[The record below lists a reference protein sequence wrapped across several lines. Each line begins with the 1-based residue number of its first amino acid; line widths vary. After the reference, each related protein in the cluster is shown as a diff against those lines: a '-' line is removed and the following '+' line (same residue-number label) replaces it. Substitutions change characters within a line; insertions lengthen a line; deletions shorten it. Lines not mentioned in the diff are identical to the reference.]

1 MLPAYSWRWLMRKNK
16 LPEFT
21 LLLEQFLTEYMPLSS
36 GLSPNTVRSY
46 KHSFRLLFQYVYQ
59 TQKKKAGE
67 ILFRDL
73 DFETVDGFLKWIETE
88 RGCSVST
95 RNLRLSAL
103 ASFAAYAQNRNFEAA
118 TVFANAIR
126 RIPVKKQSVQPRITF
141 SLDEVSILLRLPDP
155 GKRLGL
161 RDQVLLNLMYASG
174 ARAQEICD
182 LKVRDFYVEKNLYK
196 LTVTGKGN
204 KTRRIVVARPSGV
217 LLNRYLEDT
226 GRVGQ
231 LEAYIF
237 SSQTHPQ
244 MTISCIEEIYK
255 KYITIARAEHPG
267 MFLEKSYPPHTMR
280 HTTATH
286 MLEAGVPIVAI
297 KNFLGHSSISTT
309 ERYAELSQGTVN
321 RHIRDWN
328 EKWFSHQ
335 KEAHANQKKDD
346 PLPDFLK

>member
-1 MLPAYSWRWLMRKNK
+1 MRKNK

-21 LLLEQFLTEYMPLSS
+21 LLLEQFFTEYMPLSS

-46 KHSFRLLFQYVYQ
+46 KHSFRLLFRYVYQ
-59 TQKKKAGE
+59 MKKKEACA

-118 TVFANAIR
+118 TVFANAVR
-126 RIPVKKQSVQPRITF
+126 RVPVKKQSVQPRITF

-155 GKRLGL
+155 EKRLGL

-174 ARAQEICD
+174 ARAQEICN

-204 KTRRIVVARPSGV
+204 KTRRIVIARPSGV
-217 LLNRYLEDT
+217 LLKRYLEET
-226 GRVGQ
+226 GRTGQ

-255 KYITIARAEHPG
+255 KYIAIARAEHPG
-267 MFLEKSYPPHTMR
+267 MFLEKSYTPHTMR

-335 KEAHANQKKDD
+335 KETTANQKKEN

>member
-1 MLPAYSWRWLMRKNK
+1 MRKNK

-21 LLLEQFLTEYMPLSS
+21 LLLEQFFTEYMPLSS

-59 TQKKKAGE
+59 TEKKEAGE

-73 DFETVDGFLKWIETE
+73 NFETVDGFLKWIETE
-88 RGCSVST
+88 RGCSIST

-118 TVFANAIR
+118 TVFANAVK

-141 SLDEVSILLRLPDP
+141 SLDEVSVLLRLPDP
-155 GKRLGL
+155 EKRLGL

-174 ARAQEICD
+174 ARAQEVCD
-182 LKVRDFYVEKNLYK
+182 LKVRDFFMEKNLYK
-196 LTVTGKGN
+196 LTITGKGN
-204 KTRRIVVARPSGV
+204 KTRRIVIARPSGV
-217 LLNRYLEDT
+217 LLKRYLEET
-226 GRVGQ
+226 GRAGQ
-231 LEAYIF
+231 LETYIF

-255 KYITIARAEHPG
+255 KYVTLARAEHPG
-267 MFLEKSYPPHTMR
+267 MFLEKSYTPHTMR

-321 RHIRDWN
+321 RHIRNWN

-335 KEAHANQKKDD
+335 KETPANPKKEN

>member
-1 MLPAYSWRWLMRKNK
+1 MRKNK
-16 LPEFT
+16 NPELI
-21 LLLEQFLTEYMPLSS
+21 LLLEQFLMEYMPLSS

-46 KHSFRLLFQYVYQ
+46 KHCFRLLFQYIYQ
-59 TQKKKAGE
+59 IKKKEADA
-67 ILFRDL
+67 IRFRDL

-103 ASFAAYAQNRNFEAA
+103 ASFSSYAQNRNFEAA
-118 TVFANAIR
+118 TVFANAVR
-126 RIPVKKQSVQPRITF
+126 RIPVKKQSVQLRVTF
-141 SLDEVSILLRLPDP
+141 SLDEVSVLLRLPDP
-155 GKRLGL
+155 EKRLGL

-174 ARAQEICD
+174 ARAQEVCD
-182 LKVRDFYVEKNLYK
+182 LKVRDFFMEKNLYK
-196 LTVTGKGN
+196 LTITGKGN
-204 KTRRIVVARPSGV
+204 KTRRIVIARPSGE
-217 LLNRYLEDT
+217 LLKWYLEET
-226 GRVGQ
+226 GRAGQ
-231 LEAYIF
+231 QETYIF
-237 SSQTHPQ
+237 SSQTHPR

-255 KYITIARAEHPG
+255 KYIAIAKAEHPE
-267 MFLEKSYPPHTMR
+267 MFLEKSYTPHTMR

-309 ERYAELSQGTVN
+309 ERYAEFSQGTVN

-328 EKWFSHQ
+328 EKWFPHQ
-335 KEAHANQKKDD
+335 KENHANQKKEN